1 MNDSTPVI
9 IRLDEIDS
17 TNRYGQDNFTDLADG
32 TLIVADSQ
40 TAGRGR
46 RGRTWISPPGQNIYA
61 SYIVKQPI
69 EPIWNAT
76 RILSL
81 GTLNVIDLFAPE
93 LKCSIKWPND
103 LYCNGK
109 KLAGILCESHIGPN
123 NRPDGAILGIGININ
138 MPQETLEKISHP
150 ATSLLAECNHEFVVE
165 KFINALAI
173 SLNQCYINYFQ
184 SDDGL
189 FTSWKERNF
198 LLGKNV
204 DVIDEKDVVRT
215 GVVLDL
221 APDGSLIVDFGNG
234 PEQLLCGDISVRNK
248 A

>member
-1 MNDSTPVI
+1 MNDPVPVI
-9 IRLDEIDS
+9 LRLDEIDS
-17 TNRYGQDNFTDLADG
+17 TNCYGQDNFTDLADG
-32 TLIVADSQ
+32 TLIVADCQ

-46 RGRTWISPPGQNIYA
+46 RGRAWISPSKQNIYA
-61 SYIVKQPI
+61 SYIVKRPI
-69 EPIWNAT
+69 EPIWNAA

-81 GTLNVIDLFAPE
+81 AALNVIDLFAPE
-93 LKCSIKWPND
+93 LECSIKWPND

-123 NRPDGAILGIGININ
+123 NRPDGAILGLGININ

-150 ATSLLAECNHEFVVE
+150 ATSLLVECNHEFVVE
-165 KFINALAI
+165 KFVNALAI

-189 FTSWKERNF
+189 FASWKERNF

-215 GVVLDL
+215 GIVLDL
-221 APDGSLIVDFGNG
+221 APDGALIVDFGNG
-234 PEQLLCGDISVRNK
+234 PEQLLCGDVSVRNR